1 MATGRYLGTTMAVR
15 MLCGVDEAGRGPVL
29 GPLVVAAVLVE
40 NDAELVEMEVRDS
53 KKLTPK
59 RREELAP
66 RIRGCSKVAL
76 EIVPPRVVD
85 QWTEGHRL
93 NLLEATVFAR
103 LIDELDPDVAYLDA
117 CDTDE
122 RRFASMVRKNMVRRP
137 KLVCK
142 HKADDTYPVVS
153 AASIIAKTV
162 RDAEIAKIET
172 AVGEPIGTGYAHDPR
187 TRAFLEKWI
196 REKQGLPP
204 QTRASWATTRKA
216 ESLAKNSRI
225 TDWDNEGKE

>member
-1 MATGRYLGTTMAVR
+1 MMR
-15 MLCGVDEAGRGPVL
+15 CGVDEAGRGPVL
-29 GPLVVAAVLVE
+29 GPLVVAAVMVRD
-40 NDAELVEMEVRDS
+40 DAELIKMEVRDS
-53 KKLTPK
+53 KRLTAE

-66 RIRGCSKVAL
+66 RIRKCSKVAV
-76 EIVPPRVVD
+76 EIIPPRVVD
-85 QWTEGHRL
+85 QWTDGHRL
-93 NLLEATVFAR
+93 NMLEASVFAK
-103 LIDELDPDVAYLDA
+103 LIDELDPDEAYVDA

-122 RRFASMVRKNMVRRP
+122 RRFATMVRRNMVRRP
-137 KLVCK
+137 KLICK

-162 RDAEIAKIET
+162 RDGEIAKIEES
-172 AVGEPIGTGYAHDPR
+172 VGEPIGTGYAHDPT

-216 ESLAKNSRI
+216 ESLAKNSRL
-225 TDWDNEGKE
+225 TDWERGELE

>member
-1 MATGRYLGTTMAVR
+1 

-40 NDAELVEMEVRDS
+40 NDAELIEMEVRDS
-53 KKLTPK
+53 KRLTPK

-66 RIRGCSKVAL
+66 RIRRCSKVAC
-76 EIVPPRVVD
+76 EIVSSTRVD
-85 QWTEGHRL
+85 EWTVGHRL
-93 NLLEATVFAR
+93 NQLEAAVFAK
-103 LIDELDPDVAYLDA
+103 LIDELEPDVAYVDA
-117 CDTDE
+117 CDANE
-122 RRFASMVRKNMVRRP
+122 MRFASMLRRNLVHRP
-137 KLVCK
+137 RLVCK
-142 HKADDTYPVVS
+142 HKADDIYPVVS

-162 RDAEIAKIET
+162 RDAEIRKIEE
-172 AVGEPIGTGYAHDPR
+172 AVGEPIGTGYAHDET

-216 ESLAKNSRI
+216 ESLARNSRL
-225 TDWDNEGKE
+225 TDWKDGERE